1 MAGVVRAT
9 EQQYVAFELAGE
21 TYGVDIA
28 CVREI
33 YNWKKA
39 TTVPQAPSF
48 VEGVINLRGS
58 VVPVIDLRK
67 RFGLPE
73 TEPTKDTRI
82 VVVEMKGLT
91 IGMVVDA
98 VSEVLRISSDQVEP
112 PPPVVVGIG
121 AEFIVGVAKLEERLI
136 ILVDLE
142 KVLSVGEQAELK
154 KLA

>member
-1 MAGVVRAT
+1 MAGIVRAT
-9 EQQYVAFELAGE
+9 EQQYVAFEVAGE

-33 YNWKKA
+33 YTWKKA
-39 TTVPQAPSF
+39 TAVPQAPVF
-48 VEGVINLRGS
+48 VEGVINLRGA

-67 RFGLPE
+67 RFGLQE
-73 TEPTKDTRI
+73 VEPTKDTRI
-82 VVVEMKGLT
+82 VVVEMKNLT

-98 VSEVLRISSDQVEP
+98 VTEVLRISSEQIEP

-121 AEFIVGVAKLEERLI
+121 AEFLVGVAKLEERLI

-142 KVLSVGEQAELK
+142 KVLSLGEHVELQ